1 MIKTIRTA
9 VIGVGYLGHYH
20 AQKYAALPGAKLV
33 AVCDN
38 DTQRCQQIAADLNT
52 EAVMDYHDLA
62 GKVDA
67 VSIAVP
73 TPAHFDVAHFF
84 LEQGVH
90 VLVEKPIT
98 TTIEHAEI
106 LIKLA
111 KQKQACLQVGHLER
125 YNNVIKAAQP
135 RLHNPR
141 FIDSVR
147 LAPFKLRGTDVNV
160 VMDLMIHDIDIIQ
173 SLVNAKINHISANG
187 ASVLSDYIDI
197 ANARIEFDN
206 GCVANVTASRISLKQ
221 ERRIRLFQH
230 DCYLSLDLD
239 QKKLYC
245 HQKGDGE
252 MFPGIPKIASEEL
265 SFDKGD
271 ALHDQ
276 IACFID
282 SIQTGKPVT
291 VSGEDGRNALQVA
304 IEITRIMR
312 EKNMLHEGHELG
324 RARWVGDDNK

>member
-1 MIKTIRTA
+1 MSIIRTA
-9 VIGVGYLGHYH
+9 VVGVGYLGHYH
-20 AQKYAALPGAKLV
+20 AEKYAKLDNSDLI
-33 AVCDN
+33 AVCDS
-38 DTQRCQQIAADLNT
+38 DIERCAKIAQHLACKSVT
-52 EAVMDYHDLA
+52 DYRELV
-62 GKVDA
+62 GQVDA
-67 VSIAVP
+67 VSVAVP
-73 TPAHFDVAHFF
+73 TPAHFEVAKFF
-84 LEQGVH
+84 LDNDIH

-98 TTIEHAEI
+98 TTLEHAQI
-106 LIKLA
+106 LIDTA
-111 KQKQACLQVGHLER
+111 KQNKLCLQVGHLER
-125 YNNVIKAAQP
+125 YNNVIKAAHP
-135 RLHNPR
+135 LLHNPR

-173 SLVNAKINHISANG
+173 SLVHANISNITANG

-230 DCYLSLDLD
+230 DCYMSLDLD
-239 QKKLYC
+239 QKKLYS

-252 MFPGIPKIASEEL
+252 MFPGIPKIVSQEQ

-271 ALHDQ
+271 ALQDQ
-276 IACFID
+276 IECFLN
-282 SIQTGKPVT
+282 SIITGKPVE
-291 VSGEDGRNALQVA
+291 VSGEDGRNALKVA

-312 EKNMLHEGHELG
+312 EKNVLHEGHELG
-324 RARWVGDDNK
+324 RAKLVTTDT